1 MIGESDLEL
10 FPDHDIVKVVE
21 GGMGRIYHLRERTP
35 EGRQLIA
42 KTLRQELASIPQY
55 YRRFIE
61 EAQLFMSLDPHPFV
75 AQPIGFDSSRGQ
87 PFILMHWIDGWTL
100 SEWAVRN
107 ASLKLPRP
115 TSLSDWTRWW
125 QAWAKS
131 EDHPFHPA
139 GLLYYM
145 YQVCVALEWLYSQG
159 IDAHGDI
166 HGNNIMLGRGFPS
179 YAILIDLGLARAT
192 ELMADNVLDFLPLEG
207 KKHMVGC
214 VPFMAPELIS
224 EKAAPNHC
232 TDVYALGVSMY
243 VSLTNHFPYAQ
254 RFPLNDL
261 RTLRNVAAA
270 GFDRPHQSEIR
281 DISDRYRNCLQRCIA
296 LQPKQRF
303 KDASELKEEAE
314 GILWEDYRMEFR
326 IEKDRMTDGQMR
338 EYEEHQIDRAI
349 TLAETPNKLNE
360 ALAILRDVL
369 SRNPDHVRAL
379 HSLAQ
384 TLYDNGNYEEADGVI
399 SRAMQLDST
408 SFYVLNT
415 QGIIHNALGH
425 YEKAITVLNRALD
438 ASKNRVQKQVA
449 LGNLSIALRKSKKER
464 EAERYL
470 SDALALGEEYR
481 SLFEKAKIAYETEQW
496 ETAAEFSERALKVN
510 PAMTEAFNLWGSAL
524 RNIDRSEE
532 AYQVYKQGLLI
543 DPDNA
548 DMLVG
553 MAYAAAESG
562 RSRGEILALLDRAES
577 AGRDDL
583 ELNVLR
589 ALAMDGEKGGFYAA
603 KALQQNPSNEPLRS
617 LLERQWKERE
627 HQPLSEIH
635 LPMEALYGRGISDET
650 MVACSQA
657 IFRVVQAVQNTDV
670 PITKKILTPMLSG
683 VDRRA
688 VCIVCEEI
696 LAVKRANRSPSVDRV
711 MTILE
716 GLYKHLSLED

>member
-1 MIGESDLEL
+1 
-10 FPDHDIVKVVE
+10 
-21 GGMGRIYHLRERTP
+21 
-35 EGRQLIA
+35 
-42 KTLRQELASIPQY
+42 
-55 YRRFIE
+55 
-61 EAQLFMSLDPHPFV
+61 
-75 AQPIGFDSSRGQ
+75 
-87 PFILMHWIDGWTL
+87 
-100 SEWAVRN
+100 
-107 ASLKLPRP
+107 
-115 TSLSDWTRWW
+115 
-125 QAWAKS
+125 
-131 EDHPFHPA
+131 
-139 GLLYYM
+139 
-145 YQVCVALEWLYSQG
+145 
-159 IDAHGDI
+159 
-166 HGNNIMLGRGFPS
+166 
-179 YAILIDLGLARAT
+179 
-192 ELMADNVLDFLPLEG
+192 
-207 KKHMVGC
+207 MVGC
-214 VPFMAPELIS
+214 VPFLAPELIS
-224 EKAAPNHC
+224 GKAAPNQC

-243 VSLTNHFPYAQ
+243 ISLTNHFPYAQ
-254 RFPLNDL
+254 RFPLDDL
-261 RTLRNVAAA
+261 RTLRNVVAA
-270 GFDRPHQSEIR
+270 GFDRPRQSEIR

-296 LQPKQRF
+296 LQPKERF
-303 KDASELKEEAE
+303 KDASELKEEVE

-338 EYEEHQIDRAI
+338 EYEEHRIDRAI

-384 TLYDNGNYEEADGVI
+384 TLYDNGNYDEADGVI
-399 SRAMQLDST
+399 SRAMQLDPT

-415 QGIIHNALGH
+415 QGIIHSALGH

-438 ASKNRVQKQVA
+438 ASENRVQKQVA

-470 SDALALGEEYR
+470 SDALALGEEFR
-481 SLFEKAKIAYETEQW
+481 SLFEKAKIAYETGQW

-510 PAMTEAFNLWGSAL
+510 PAMTEAFDLWGSAL
-524 RNIDRSEE
+524 RKIDRSEE

-543 DPDNA
+543 DPDDA

-583 ELNVLR
+583 EVNVLR
-589 ALAMDGEKGGFYAA
+589 ALAMDGEKGKFYAA
-603 KALQQNPSNEPLRS
+603 KALQQDPSNEPLRS

-627 HQPLSEIH
+627 HQPLSEIR
-635 LPMEALYGRGISDET
+635 LPMEALYARGISDET

-670 PITKKILTPMLSG
+670 PITKKILAPMLSG

-696 LAVKRANRSPSVDRV
+696 LAVMRANRTPSVERV